1 MCKDYDLKKDIALKD
16 YFRYNVNFADFFN
29 GTIFCHKKVLDS
41 KFLREADSDVS
52 GFNEKE
58 LKTYERRRDVVKRYE
73 TDDCCFYLGIENQS
87 QVDKTMPIRTI
98 VYDTFQYN
106 NQLKNKEAHPM
117 LSIIFYHGDD
127 KWDKPIHL
135 KDMLEYPQEIKDL
148 FNDYHSIIIDLKE
161 LNEEEFQVKSNQLLI
176 KYGKM
181 IFEKGKDPK
190 IFEEVILPKDTAL
203 VLAAIVNSK
212 ELYLSIEEC
221 NKEDIE
227 MCRQLELLK
236 EDGRIEGRIEGEI
249 IGERNALVK
258 SIKKIM
264 SRFNYTIY
272 EAMDFLEVPQTQRE
286 EIQSLL
292 VN

>member
-87 QVDKTMPIRTI
+87 KVDKTMPLRTI

-127 KWDKPIHL
+127 KWDIPIHL

-181 IFEKGKDPK
+181 IFENWKDPK

-212 ELYLSIEEC
+212 ELFLSIEES

-236 EDGRIEGRIEGEI
+236 EDGRIEGEI

-258 SIKKIM
+258 SMKKIM
-264 SRFNYTIY
+264 SRFNYTID

-286 EIQSLL
+286 EIQALL